1 MIATYKKPTLSKG
14 LCPLLPPPVLLFRFS
29 FCLLLPTSSLHL
41 KLPSFLTAS
50 HDDVTYVIYF
60 TYLQFGILFLFPNLL
75 FTLLLSLPV
84 RYLLYLLSRQSAGC
98 GGGGPG
104 GAGVGP
110 CFLLSFQDP
119 RFTGTA
125 AKRMGHFGVECIS
138 LSNGSVRS
146 GMCCWNLSSLLF
158 WGEKGPQ
165 RRRP

>member
-50 HDDVTYVIYF
+50 HDDVTYVIYL

-98 GGGGPG
+98 WGRGARRGG
-104 GAGVGP
+104 
-110 CFLLSFQDP
+110 C
-119 RFTGTA
+119 
-125 AKRMGHFGVECIS
+125 
-138 LSNGSVRS
+138 GSV
-146 GMCCWNLSSLLF
+146 LSPVLP
-158 WGEKGPQ
+158 GPQ
-165 RRRP
+165 VYRDRRQKDGSFWSGVYFFI